1 MSPHKALISVEGS
14 GIEKDRDL
22 ITIAPIDLKMSDV
35 NDIVAFV
42 HSLTPL
48 DLGKPIQLTLA
59 IKVIISGSDTWTVRA
74 PERCIFVMI
83 LRVDDSHHFY
93 ESRVVRV
100 GIHPV
105 LTFQLLDD
113 SLNR

>member
-1 MSPHKALISVEGS
+1 MDRADKYAGIGNSPSFHAMRSFEDWYTRFSAFYAVSPHKALISVEGS

-48 DLGKPIQLTLA
+48 DLGKPIQ
-59 IKVIISGSDTWTVRA
+59 VN
-74 PERCIFVMI
+74 P
-83 LRVDDSHHFY
+83 
-93 ESRVVRV
+93 
-100 GIHPV
+100 
-105 LTFQLLDD
+105 
-113 SLNR
+113 